1 MNCVVDDN
9 DTNCNMGSGWS
20 SDRSANLQNFGE
32 FDVGF
37 FCLHNSFFSDN
48 YFGGIDA
55 KLGHANSICGK
66 CNRNA

>member
-37 FCLHNSFFSDN
+37 FCLHNSHFSL
-48 YFGGIDA
+48 IIVLVA
-55 KLGHANSICGK
+55 LMLS
-66 CNRNA
+66 